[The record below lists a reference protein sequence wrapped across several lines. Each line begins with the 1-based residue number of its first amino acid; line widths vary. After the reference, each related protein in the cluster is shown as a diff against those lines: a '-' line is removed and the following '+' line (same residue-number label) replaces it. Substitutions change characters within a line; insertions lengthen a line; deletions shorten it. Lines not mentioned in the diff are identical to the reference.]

1 MLSPSTKE
9 GREEV
14 ISPRRYMLWIVAV
27 TGGAAAAVVGM
38 FFWMA
43 WHAREIV
50 VADTYN
56 LSSNLALSVEQFTAR
71 TIETVDLRL
80 RNLGDIVGAKHANG
94 SREVALLLNDEL
106 RRAPQLS
113 GLAVIG
119 AGGEVR
125 VRVPATAAAPAD
137 VADEAYF

>member
-1 MLSPSTKE
+1 M
-9 GREEV
+9 
-14 ISPRRYMLWIVAV
+14 

-43 WHAREIV
+43 WHAHDIV

-80 RNLGDIVGAKHANG
+80 RNLGDVVAAKPASGA
-94 SREVALLLNDEL
+94 RDVAALLNDEL
-106 RRAPQLS
+106 RGAPQLS
-113 GLAVIG
+113 G
-119 AGGEVR
+119 
-125 VRVPATAAAPAD
+125 
-137 VADEAYF
+137 